1 MIRLSSMF
9 DEIET
14 PDPSLIDINDSDNEY
29 ENMWLRAW
37 ATTFSSTDWSRT
49 SHAVKRQQKAKEFL
63 KSWLTNQE
71 YEDLQD
77 GNLIIP
83 SKIFPDRTY
92 KLKGSASQMVEVYT
106 SGILDHKLCAVAK
119 DPRFEND
126 DTVLAK
132 ILMLKTNEEQFL
144 KIAERHEVHLDSG
157 FGRHL
162 TWFTSGLAA
171 TTDSLTITWDITGE
185 VSLRVGSSI
194 QSGQLVTTNEREVTP
209 FRLRTRHNDNN

>member
-1 MIRLSSMF
+1 MTDDRIVGTYIGRYDDGHAMIRLSSMF

-144 KIAERHEVHLDSG
+144 KIAEKHEIHLDSG

-162 TWFTSGLAA
+162 TYFLAGGN
-171 TTDSLTITWDITGE
+171 TDNLTLTWDLTGE
-185 VSLRVGSSI
+185 ISLRTGSSI
-194 QSGQLVTTNEREVTP
+194 QPS
-209 FRLRTRHNDNN
+209 HNDNN